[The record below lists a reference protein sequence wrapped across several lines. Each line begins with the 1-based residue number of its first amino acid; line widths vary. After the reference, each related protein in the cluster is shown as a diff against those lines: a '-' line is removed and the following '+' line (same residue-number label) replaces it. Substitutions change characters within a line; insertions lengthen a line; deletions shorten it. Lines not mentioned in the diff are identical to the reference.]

1 SPAHSLRHSCAVR
14 MLSFGDSISDI
25 KNRLGHE
32 DMQSTTAYLH
42 LDLSR
47 RKEIQK
53 QFIEYAQSVLAQDP
67 KIDELIDWENRE
79 DILAWLDSL

>member
-1 SPAHSLRHSCAVR
+1 
-14 MLSFGDSISDI
+14 
-25 KNRLGHE
+25 
-32 DMQSTTAYLH
+32 
-42 LDLSR
+42 R

-79 DILAWLDSL
+79 DILAWLDSLENCGTVQSRTRRGMPQDYLLC